1 MSGYMDDVDREFIK
15 CLFPEYLLQ
24 QPVAYYLWMTYY
36 QHKKLFHKIKHSNN
50 NIINNNSLSKDAS
63 RGKLQSRLSYSAR
76 KEIWQKL
83 MSLGVLGTLSF
94 DSANDEYLVQVY
106 KYFYPGSVEN
116 YFHFSSTT
124 GDIDPVTAPGY
135 CITENANDNNDG
147 VEDLAKRTIAE
158 REIIEEFDLHS
169 TAEIGGNGGDQSREP
184 REEDNDEEGIAHE
197 EDDEEQ
203 TSQDEDDG
211 EDDDDDDDDGD
222 DDGDDD
228 DEIAEEEENS
238 SHSTGNSSS
247 RTSNTEAVSF
257 YPALATRNY
266 PPKSK
271 NNSIVPDI
279 YRVLDYFL
287 PSQWIAQPNN
297 SILLSA
303 DGISQL
309 GPNPNWQAY
318 MAYERSSASTR
329 NRLRNSFSGN
339 QKNDFAVTW
348 ANNSLHLNKL
358 GIFYYEIRILSVTS
372 LQGAQNSNII
382 VGYKYWPESDAEASP
397 KGADNDQASST
408 SSSTTG
414 IGAGLRSSL
423 RGSGATTEATSSVE
437 PAASTSKTG
446 IEEGFFGYCGS
457 DGSITAGSQY
467 KSYSKPFGR
476 DDVIGCGVNYV
487 NGTIFF
493 TKNGVCL
500 GTAFTEFYDVN
511 LIPYIALRPG
521 NSVRTNF
528 GLYEEFV
535 FDIVGYQ
542 DRWKAKAY
550 KHIFKSIDNSDLSN
564 EFDSE
569 EEEKEE
575 ERKNDAYMDVDEPES
590 LGTNDDGSVAEES
603 LLLRDSRFQDDQLIK
618 PNVDKLNTLNTGDD
632 SIPSTLHIMIN
643 DYLIHE
649 GLIDVAK
656 GFLKDLK
663 KDIVPDNTE
672 GKGESIIRHNERQII
687 KEEKNLKIRQDLRR
701 FITNGNISQCL
712 KYIETHLPGLL
723 KENLELQFELK
734 LAKYLLTIL
743 HYTEYPIER
752 IVAKGQDLS
761 KEFVYNETIA
771 QPLREKFRNQLS
783 NISALLAY
791 DDPINESPEELAT
804 YLSSEYLQ
812 DRLFQVV
819 NTSVLTFLKK
829 NSDCELENVVRYT
842 RTMLST
848 LMNYDAEGSVV
859 FNGTEF
865 RYFKILNMDEDLL
878 NLN

>member
-1 MSGYMDDVDREFIK
+1 MDEVDREFIK

-36 QHKKLFHKIKHSNN
+36 QHKKLFHKIKHTNN
-50 NIINNNSLSKDAS
+50 NIIHNNSLSKDAG
-63 RGKLQSRLSYSAR
+63 RGRLPSRLSYSAR
-76 KEIWQKL
+76 KDIWQKL

-116 YFHFSSTT
+116 YFHFSNAT
-124 GDIDPVTAPGY
+124 GDVDPISVPGY
-135 CITENANDNNDG
+135 STAQNAIDSIDG
-147 VEDLAKRTIAE
+147 VEDLAKRTITE
-158 REIIEEFDLHS
+158 REIIEEFNLHN
-169 TAEIGGNGGDQSREP
+169 TAEMAENHGDES
-184 REEDNDEEGIAHE
+184 EEAQEEEDEEGIAPE
-197 EDDEEQ
+197 EQGGGEDDEER
-203 TSQDEDDG
+203 TSQDEDDDEDDDG
-211 EDDDDDDDDGD
+211 DVDDDDDDV
-222 DDGDDD
+222 DD
-228 DEIAEEEENS
+228 DEIAVEEENS
-238 SHSTGNSSS
+238 SHSAGNSSA

-287 PSQWIAQPNN
+287 PSQWITQPNN

-309 GPNPNWQAY
+309 SPNPNWQAY

-372 LQGAQNSNII
+372 SQGAQNSNII

-397 KGADNDQASST
+397 KGVDNDQASST

-423 RGSGATTEATSSVE
+423 RGSGATMEATGSVE
-437 PAASTSKTG
+437 PAASSSKTG

-550 KHIFKSIDNSDLSN
+550 KHIFKSIDNSDISN

-569 EEEKEE
+569 DEEKG

-590 LGTNDDGSVAEES
+590 FGTTTGGSIVEEPLS
-603 LLLRDSRFQDDQLIK
+603 LRDTRFQDDQLFK

-663 KDIVPDNTE
+663 KDNVPDNTE
-672 GKGESIIRHNERQII
+672 GKGKSIIRHNERQII

-712 KYIETHLPGLL
+712 KCIETHLPGLL
-723 KENLELQFELK
+723 QENLELLFELK

-743 HYTEYPIER
+743 HYKEYPIER

-761 KEFVYNETIA
+761 KEFVYNETIT

-783 NISALLAY
+783 NVSALLAY

-829 NSDCELENVVRYT
+829 NSDSELENVVRYT

>member
-1 MSGYMDDVDREFIK
+1 MDEVDREFIK

-36 QHKKLFHKIKHSNN
+36 QHKKLFHKIKHTNN
-50 NIINNNSLSKDAS
+50 NIIHNNSLSKDAG
-63 RGKLQSRLSYSAR
+63 RGRLPSRLSYSAR
-76 KEIWQKL
+76 KDIWQKL

-116 YFHFSSTT
+116 YFHFSNAT
-124 GDIDPVTAPGY
+124 GDVDPISVLGYSTAQNAIDS
-135 CITENANDNNDG
+135 IDG
-147 VEDLAKRTIAE
+147 VEDLAKRTITE
-158 REIIEEFDLHS
+158 REIIEEFNLHN
-169 TAEIGGNGGDQSREP
+169 TAEMAENHGDES
-184 REEDNDEEGIAHE
+184 EEAQEEEDEEGIAPE
-197 EDDEEQ
+197 EQGGGEDDEER
-203 TSQDEDDG
+203 TSQDEDDDEDDDG
-211 EDDDDDDDDGD
+211 DVDDDDDDV
-222 DDGDDD
+222 DD
-228 DEIAEEEENS
+228 DEIAVEEENS
-238 SHSTGNSSS
+238 SHSAGNSSA

-287 PSQWIAQPNN
+287 PSQWITQPNN

-309 GPNPNWQAY
+309 SPNPNWQAY

-372 LQGAQNSNII
+372 SQGAQNSNII

-397 KGADNDQASST
+397 KGVDNDQASST

-423 RGSGATTEATSSVE
+423 RGSGATMEATGSVE
-437 PAASTSKTG
+437 PAASSSKTG

-550 KHIFKSIDNSDLSN
+550 KHIFKSIDNSDISN

-569 EEEKEE
+569 DEEKG

-590 LGTNDDGSVAEES
+590 FGTTTGGSIVEEPLS
-603 LLLRDSRFQDDQLIK
+603 LRDTRFQDDQLFK

-663 KDIVPDNTE
+663 KDNVPDNTE
-672 GKGESIIRHNERQII
+672 GKGKSIIRHNERQII

-712 KYIETHLPGLL
+712 KCIETHLPGLL
-723 KENLELQFELK
+723 QENLELLFELK

-743 HYTEYPIER
+743 HYKEYPIER

-761 KEFVYNETIA
+761 KEFVYNETIT

-783 NISALLAY
+783 NVSALLAY

-829 NSDCELENVVRYT
+829 NSDSELENVVRYT